1 MENATNGLI
10 MAGSVLVAIIVLSLM
25 VYMFSSMGSIAKN
38 FQENIDLTAVQK
50 FNEPF
55 EKYIGK
61 DNLTA
66 HDVMTAYNLAEKIN
80 TEAGMKVVEISGIKA
95 QDMKDMSSFLSSEK
109 RYVCLEKTVKY
120 SSETQKISFLE
131 FKEKK

>member
-61 DNLTA
+61 DNLTV